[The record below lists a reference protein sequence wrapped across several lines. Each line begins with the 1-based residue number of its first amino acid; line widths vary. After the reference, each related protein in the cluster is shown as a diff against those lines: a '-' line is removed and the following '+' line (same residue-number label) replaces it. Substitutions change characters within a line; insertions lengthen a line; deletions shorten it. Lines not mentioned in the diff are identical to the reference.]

1 MDRHLIALLFLT
13 VLLAGIGR
21 PADTWAQIDLLA
33 EEPLIAAVVNGDEE
47 EVRSLLTTGTRPDM
61 RARNGDTALLLAAR
75 GGNAQIA
82 QLLVDAGANT
92 RTTDDLGDTA
102 LHIAAQQG
110 DVVTL
115 GVLLS
120 AQFVDINSAN
130 SSGVTPLMQA
140 ARYGQTSAV
149 EALLTAGA
157 DRDRSDFTGR
167 TAYDWALES
176 RARGLAD
183 LLQ

>member
-1 MDRHLIALLFLT
+1 MDRLLVALLFSS
-13 VLLAGIGR
+13 VVLAGIGR
-21 PADTWAQIDLLA
+21 PSDGWAQIDLLA
-33 EEPLIAAVVNGDEE
+33 EEPLIAAVVNGNAED
-47 EVRSLLTTGTRPDM
+47 VRNLLTTGTRPDM
-61 RARNGDTALLLAAR
+61 RARNGDTALLVATRA
-75 GGNAQIA
+75 GNAQIVR
-82 QLLVDAGANT
+82 LLVDAGANS
-92 RTTDDLGDTA
+92 RSSDNLGDTA

-110 DVVTL
+110 DLVIL
-115 GVLLS
+115 DVLLS
-120 AQFVDINSAN
+120 APRVQIDSAN

-140 ARYGQTSAV
+140 ARYGQTPAV
-149 EALLTAGA
+149 EALLNAGA